1 MKKLFITAAA
11 VVVAFATTAQAEEF
25 KFNFDRE
32 LLTTQSGVEKVYDRL
47 QKRIDTFCED
57 PGLRSLNMRA
67 HEARCKKDLMD
78 QVVNQIG
85 STRLVS
91 VHRNYLRVAS
101 AN

>member
-1 MKKLFITAAA
+1 MKKLIIAAAAA
-11 VVVAFATTAQAEEF
+11 VAITGTAQAEEF

-47 QKRIDTFCED
+47 QRRIDSFCED
-57 PGLRSLNMRA
+57 PGIRSLDMRA
-67 HEARCKKDLMD
+67 YEAECKQSLMD